1 MPAPRRTQQ
10 ERRTGTQMRVLQVAG
25 ELFGEKGY
33 ANTSLED
40 IARTCGLTIRPVYH
54 YFGNKKNLFAAVTE
68 QFEQQLV
75 DALEASLERNP
86 GRSTRSGWQAF
97 IAMSRDRH
105 FRQVVLV
112 DAPNIL
118 GRERWATSAVI
129 TKVREIFRRITP
141 GMDSRKSELFMRM
154 LIAAL
159 AEAALMT
166 TEIDNS
172 DDIMMDVGGMIEAVI
187 RTMPGT

>member
-10 ERRTGTQMRVLQVAG
+10 ERRTETQSLVLQTACR
-25 ELFGEKGY
+25 LFGEKGF

-40 IARTCGLTIRPVYH
+40 IAQECGLTIRPIYH

-68 QFEQQLV
+68 YMEQQLV
-75 DALEASLERNP
+75 QSLENSLAVNTEKAP
-86 GRSTRSGWQAF
+86 LAGWQAF
-97 IAMSRDRH
+97 LDMSANRH
-105 FRQVVLV
+105 FRRVVLV

-118 GRERWATSAVI
+118 GRERWASSVVI
-129 TKVREIFRRITP
+129 VKVREIFQRIN
-141 GMDSRKSELFMRM
+141 GGVSASRSELLLRM

-166 TEIDNS
+166 VEMDNPEEA
-172 DDIMMDVGGMIEAVI
+172 MVDVASVIEGVMKA
-187 RTMPGT
+187 MASH